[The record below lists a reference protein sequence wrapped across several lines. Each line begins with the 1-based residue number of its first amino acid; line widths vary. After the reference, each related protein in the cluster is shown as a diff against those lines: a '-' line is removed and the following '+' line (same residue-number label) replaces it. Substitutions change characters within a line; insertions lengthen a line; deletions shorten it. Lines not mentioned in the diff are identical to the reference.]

1 MAITGSNSSAATSE
15 AAARATD
22 VVVGLATHNHA
33 ATAGAVVRQTRAA
46 LERLPASLG
55 WCIIAADGGSTDGT
69 LERLREAAGEA
80 AAFAQVQYTLHPS
93 DALEVP
99 YHGLPGRAR
108 ALQAILREAQ
118 ARQARACLVLDARSV
133 ASSTDWM
140 GAIDRLAAEELD
152 FVAPVYHRHPA
163 TAGLLH
169 GLVSPVFRALYGVRL
184 VSPLAG
190 EFGCSRRLIEAV
202 VGDPVWDTDSGQRS
216 IDLWLST
223 VAVTGGFRV
232 GQVNAGPRPGDERQ
246 DVDVATT
253 VAQIVGALFTDMERR
268 VQIWQRI
275 RGSRAVPQ
283 IGERRAA
290 EAPGIDPA
298 PLVESFRLGYGA
310 LQEVWAEV
318 LPPIAIL
325 QWRRLAA
332 QPVDGFRVDDALWA
346 RTIYDF
352 AMGHRLRVIARDH
365 LLRSL
370 TPMYLAWLASFI
382 LQIRHTGVAEAEA
395 RIERLALAFETE
407 KPYLISQWRWP
418 ERFRPVKLRR

>member
-1 MAITGSNSSAATSE
+1 MATTGSNSSAATSE
-15 AAARATD
+15 AAAGATD

-33 ATAGAVVRQTRAA
+33 STAGGVVR
-46 LERLPASLG
+46 EVCASLENPPSSLR
-55 WCIIAADGGSTDGT
+55 WCIVAADGGSTDGT
-69 LERLREAAGEA
+69 LERMREAAGDTPA
-80 AAFAQVQYTLHPS
+80 LVVVQYTLQPS
-93 DALEVP
+93 DALDVP

-108 ALQAILREAQ
+108 ALHAILSEA
-118 ARQARACLVLDARSV
+118 RVRGARACLMLDARSAV
-133 ASSTDWM
+133 SSADWLR
-140 GAIDRLAAEELD
+140 AIDALVGEELD

-169 GLVSPVFRALYGVRL
+169 GVVSPVFRALYGVRL
-184 VSPLAG
+184 VPALAG

-202 VGDPVWDTDSGQRS
+202 LGDPVWDTDNGQRG

-223 VAVTGGFRV
+223 AAVTGAFHV
-232 GQVNAGPRPGDERQ
+232 GQANVGARPADERQ
-246 DVDVATT
+246 DIDVATT
-253 VAQIVGALFTDMERR
+253 VAQVVGLLFTDMERR
-268 VQIWQRI
+268 VQVWQRI

-283 IGERRAA
+283 LGERHTP
-290 EAPGIDPA
+290 EAPSLEAA

-318 LPPIAIL
+318 LPPVSIL

-332 QPVDGFRVDDALWA
+332 QPLDSFRVDDALWA

-370 TPMYLAWLASFI
+370 TPMYLAWLASFV
-382 LQIRHTGVAEAEA
+382 LQVRQTGVVDAEA
-395 RIERLALAFETE
+395 RIERLGLAFETE

>member
-15 AAARATD
+15 ATAATAD

-33 ATAGAVVRQTRAA
+33 STAGAVVRDARAS
-46 LERLPASLG
+46 LERLLSSLR

-69 LERLREAAGEA
+69 LERMREAAGDTGALVE
-80 AAFAQVQYTLHPS
+80 VQYPLKPS

-99 YHGLPGRAR
+99 YHGLAGRAR
-108 ALQAILREAQ
+108 ALQAIFSEAR
-118 ARQARACLVLDARSV
+118 ARQARACLVLDARSA
-133 ASSTDWM
+133 ASSTDWLH
-140 GAIDRLAAEELD
+140 AIDRLTAEELD
-152 FVAPVYHRHPA
+152 FVAPVYRRHPA

-190 EFGCSRRLIEAV
+190 EFACSRRFIEAV
-202 VGDPVWDTDSGQRS
+202 LGDPIWETDSAQRG

-223 VAVTGGFRV
+223 AAVTGGFHV
-232 GQVNAGPRPGDERQ
+232 GQANVGARPGDEGQ

-253 VAQIVGALFTDMERR
+253 VAQVVGALFTDMEPR
-268 VQIWQRI
+268 VQVWQRI

-283 IGERRAA
+283 LAERRAT
-290 EAPGIDPA
+290 ESPSVDPA
-298 PLVESFRLGYGA
+298 PLLESFQLGAGA
-310 LQEVWAEV
+310 LQDVWAEV
-318 LPPIAIL
+318 LPPMAIL
-325 QWRRLAA
+325 QWRRLAV
-332 QPVDGFRVDDALWA
+332 QPLDGFRVDDALWA

-382 LQIRHTGVAEAEA
+382 LQVRHTTAAEAEA
-395 RIERLALAFETE
+395 RIERLGLAFETE